1 MDPRQRG
8 RATGDSKCNQLLQGV
23 LFTEVQKNEE
33 IASRG
38 LFKGRRYSMLD
49 ADGKDPVKRNKRMMQ
64 ERKGELLEQCHGAEV
79 TE

>member
-1 MDPRQRG
+1 MITSVINCFREVR
-8 RATGDSKCNQLLQGV
+8 S
-23 LFTEVQKNEE
+23 TELQKNEE

-38 LFKGRRYSMLD
+38 FFKVGDTFNSMLD
-49 ADGKDPVKRNKRMMQ
+49 VDGKDPVKRNNLMMQ